1 VWGYVCNLKTKKEKA
16 VLKTCDFKISLDKSF
31 VKKNQFIISSHILNE
46 TELLVLKGNSQV
58 LEVHTV
64 TYLNEDGNSAGTELK
79 IEPENKPL
87 NGAPIDKNGDVNMM
101 GLEYDEVQ
109 QKMIKVEK
117 GVLEGVDIDQLHG
130 KVAKLFQPKKSKQI
144 KTGSLVA
151 VLEQSLHANDI
162 ESINWVLSNID
173 THVISETVQKI
184 NKEALQS
191 LMQNILI
198 KLQQGV
204 QKSSLLWLSIVLKL
218 RWLDV
223 IKFMN
228 SKSTVHSSQSL
239 NTLHTYLN
247 RKTKNFTKY
256 YEVRAKLQMVV
267 ESGQL
272 MMSHSVDE
280 ENKELA
286 EDEEMLHNTK
296 FEREAVQVEDGS
308 DSEDIDEVVEDVEA
322 QDLPVAVDQESD
334 ESEVDIREDI
344 EQYGDDVFDEENDDE
359 LEMDVDEEGED
370 DED

>member
-1 VWGYVCNLKTKKEKA
+1 M
-16 VLKTCDFKISLDKSF
+16 LKTCDFKISLDISF
-31 VKKNQFIISSHILNE
+31 TKKNQFIITSHIVNE

-58 LEVHTV
+58 LEAHNV
-64 TYLNEDGNSAGTELK
+64 TYLDEEGNSTGTELK
-79 IEPENKPL
+79 IEPENKSS
-87 NGAPIDKNGDVNMM
+87 NGALIDKNGDVNMM

-109 QKMIKVEK
+109 QKVTKIEK
-117 GVLEGVDIDQLHG
+117 GVLEGVDIEQLHG
-130 KVAKLFQPKKSKQI
+130 KVSKLFQPKKSKEI

-162 ESINWVLSNID
+162 ESINWVLSNMD

-204 QKSSLLWLSIVLKL
+204 QKSSLLWLSTVLKL

-228 SKSTVHSSQSL
+228 SKSNVHSTQSL
-239 NTLHTYLN
+239 NTLHSYLN

-272 MMSHSVDE
+272 MMSHSIDE
-280 ENKELA
+280 EESKEVA
-286 EDEEMLHNTK
+286 EDEEMMHNTK
-296 FEREAVQVEDGS
+296 YEREAVQVEEGS

-322 QDLPVAVDQESD
+322 QDIPVAVDDESD
-334 ESEVDIREDI
+334 ESDEDIREDI
-344 EQYGDDVFDEENDDE
+344 EQYGDDVFDEEDDDE
-359 LEMDVDEEGED
+359 LEMDVDEEGDD